1 MTASLLPRSAD
12 TFPTAEA
19 RPFLKWA
26 GGKNRV
32 ASIIA
37 GLAPSEGFRTYLE
50 PFCGSAAVFFALAP
64 SRAILADANEDLV
77 ICLRVVRDSP
87 REVMAQLNRMRNTK
101 TAFDRVRQQDPTK
114 LTDLERAAR
123 LIYLNK
129 TAFRGLW
136 RVNRKGQFNTPYGQ
150 YDRPYYNSATLL
162 GASAALSKV
171 DIRCADFEDV
181 LSDARPGDWVYLD
194 PPYVPDRKW
203 GDFTRYTAGQF
214 GSADQERLASCLTR
228 LDRRGVRWLLTNSN
242 TPAVREIYG
251 EYRIA
256 LLSTRRDITLKSSD
270 RASTDLV
277 VTNYVHPP
285 HAALRATRQG
295 RQ

>member
-1 MTASLLPRSAD
+1 MTASVLTRSAEALRA
-12 TFPTAEA
+12 AEA

-37 GLAPSEGFRTYLE
+37 SLAPPEGFRNYVE
-50 PFCGSAAVFFALAP
+50 PFCGSAAVFFAVTPA
-64 SRAILADANEDLV
+64 RALLADANEDLV

-87 REVMAQLNRMRNTK
+87 QAVMAQLDHMPNTK
-101 TAFDRVRQQDPTK
+101 RAFDRVRQQDATK

-162 GASAALSKV
+162 GASVALSDV

-181 LSDARPGDWVYLD
+181 LPDARSGDWIYLD

-214 GSADQERLASCLTR
+214 GSADQERLASCVAS

-242 TPAVREIYG
+242 TPAVRQIYAD
-251 EYRIA
+251 YRIA

-277 VTNYVHPP
+277 ITNYGPPP
-285 HAALRATRQG
+285 HAALRAIRKG
-295 RQ
+295 RR